1 MYGITI
7 GPYGIMM
14 TMIVLLTPLLCWSF
28 TRNQKD
34 SRVPMNRIYCEIKGK
49 KYYLHIMGYLLIV
62 FWKQITDA
70 LNEPI
75 KVKTGHYTDW
85 VLAFEGESVL
95 WIQDSFSNAILT
107 DVLNFHYL
115 FIYLFLIYVT
125 TIYYMYTGERDL
137 TDKVTLNY
145 LLIYAL
151 AVPYYLF
158 FNVEV
163 TSSYI
168 PGMEAL
174 LYHDGWYTDFYATH
188 DPLDNCVPSLHIA
201 IPFGILALNWLHVR
215 DKGIKMKEWKH
226 LAYHRFILWNTIL
239 FAFAI
244 LYLGIHWIVDI
255 PLGIMIGG
263 IGALFIHH
271 IQPRLRNDFGRTF
284 EGVNRFKF
292 GRHAL
297 FEGIV
302 VLLLFAAIM
311 GGLNYQESTMDDR
324 ASMRLG
330 PGDTKFDIIQP
341 TGEEFAHVSVTNMD
355 EEYTIQVTL
364 LTLKESV
371 ELMENGVI
379 NWNEENQPRWS
390 EEIGPKGTL
399 FLQNEIVDFDSHH
412 NEWTLLIIHHPGTEE
427 VIDVHI
433 YVEYTEGVP
442 VNLALLL
449 SIPSL
454 WMTGF
459 VIHRLV
465 RLKVEGLP
473 LSDSRPS
480 HAWNKSSED
489 E

>member
-1 MYGITI
+1 
-7 GPYGIMM
+7 
-14 TMIVLLTPLLCWSF
+14 
-28 TRNQKD
+28 
-34 SRVPMNRIYCEIKGK
+34 
-49 KYYLHIMGYLLIV
+49 MGYLLIV

-75 KVKTGHYTDW
+75 KVRTGHYTDW
-85 VLAFEGESVL
+85 VLSIEGDSVL
-95 WIQDSFSNAILT
+95 WIQDTFSNGLLT

-168 PGMEAL
+168 PGMDAL
-174 LYHDGWYTDFYATH
+174 LYHDGWYTDFYASH

-201 IPFGILALNWLHVR
+201 IPFGILTINWLHVR
-215 DKGIKMKEWKH
+215 DKGIEMKDWKH
-226 LAYHRFILWNTIL
+226 LAYHRFILWNTVL

-255 PLGIMIGG
+255 PLGMLIGG

-271 IQPRLRNDFGRTF
+271 IQPRLRNDFGGTF
-284 EGVNRFKF
+284 EGIDRSKF
-292 GRHAL
+292 SRHAL

-302 VLLLFAAIM
+302 VLLMVALMM
-311 GGLNYQESTMDDR
+311 GSLNYQDSTMDDR
-324 ASMRLG
+324 PSMILG
-330 PGDTKFDIIQP
+330 PDDSIFDIIQP
-341 TGEEFAHVSVTNMD
+341 LSSGENATFIITNMD
-355 EEYTIQVTL
+355 DEQSIEV
-364 LTLKESV
+364 
-371 ELMENGVI
+371 
-379 NWNEENQPRWS
+379 
-390 EEIGPKGTL
+390 
-399 FLQNEIVDFDSHH
+399 
-412 NEWTLLIIHHPGTEE
+412 LLITLSDSLSSMNQDSIDWNKLDEEHTPVNLNPGEMTELLVDKEGVWYLVIVHHPGDDGAVE
-427 VIDVHI
+427 VHI
-433 YVEYTEGVP
+433 LVEYSDGAP
-442 VNLALLL
+442 VNIALLL

-465 RLKVEGLP
+465 RLKFEVFP
-473 LSDSRPS
+473 LTDSTPS
-480 HAWNKSSED
+480 HSWPKSDESE
-489 E
+489 